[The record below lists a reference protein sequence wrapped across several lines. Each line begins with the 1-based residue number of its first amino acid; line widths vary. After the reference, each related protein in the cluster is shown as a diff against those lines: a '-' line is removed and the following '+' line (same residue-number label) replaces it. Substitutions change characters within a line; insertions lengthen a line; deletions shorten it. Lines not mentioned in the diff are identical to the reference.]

1 MKNFFIILSMKIL
14 NLILKICHKN
24 GGNFLGKIA
33 YDWNPEIFKYFKVNC
48 PVIAVSATNGKT
60 MTNNCIGYT
69 LKTAENKVVSN
80 VEGNNMETGIL
91 STILKNCTL
100 TGKIKADYLVFE
112 VDESYIP
119 VVFKDFRLDTLVILN
134 FFRDQLD
141 RNGEVESL
149 ILRINEFLKTYTGNL
164 ILNNDDPN
172 VARLGQA
179 NPNNENVYYYS
190 VEKYQFATEQIKEAG
205 EGKFCPFCKTR
216 LEYEYYQYSHVGKF
230 KCPNCNFGD
239 NKIYKLATNVDLKN
253 RCFDIDGDTYK
264 INGNSIYLIYNYT
277 AVYSVCSLYGISN
290 DVVKKAFSTFAL
302 NNGRLEEIKINGVP
316 TIINLAKNPTG
327 SNVSL
332 RILNEDDSE
341 KELLFVL
348 NDNIA
353 DGFDV
358 SWIWDINF
366 NNLNN
371 VSRIITSGTRAYDI
385 AIRIKT
391 SGFPAEKIE
400 PYLNLEDAVKA
411 FYKTDVKKYVIANY
425 TSLQP
430 TRHELKKFDE
440 INKNNNATDVGTSD
454 ISKKEEIK
462 ANVKN
467 SEIDTK
473 EALQSIDNTD
483 NSENQDNKEKSIKI
497 LYLYPDML
505 ELYGDYGNIQ
515 VLKYRIESRG
525 YKAIIDRYSIGN
537 AAPNFNDY
545 DIVFAGGGADNE
557 QSILAEDL
565 VKYKDNIKDA
575 VNNGVFFL
583 LICGAYQLFG
593 KYYKGVEGNIIPG
606 LEVFDYYTVA
616 NPDRKK
622 RCIGNIVIDAT
633 LDANINIKKSAN
645 SNEYSSDNIDTLN
658 LKTKVIGFE
667 NHGGQTF
674 DISNSFGNVLFGNGN
689 KFGDSEEGF
698 FENNVI
704 ATYLHG
710 PLLSK
715 NPELCDYI
723 IKYCLNRK
731 YNENIKLTPLNDE
744 FENLCRE
751 QLLNRF
757 LEKN

>member
-1 MKNFFIILSMKIL
+1 MKNFFIILAMKIL

-33 YDWNPEIFKYFKVNC
+33 FYWNPEIFKYFKVNC

-69 LKTAENKVVSN
+69 LKTAGKKVVSN

-179 NPNNENVYYYS
+179 NPSNSNIYYFS
-190 VEKYQFATEQIKEAG
+190 VDKYKFATEKIKEAG

-239 NKIYKLATNVDLKN
+239 NEIYKLATNVDLKN
-253 RCFDIDGDTYK
+253 RCFDIDGNTYK

-277 AVYSVCSLYGISN
+277 AVYSVCSLYDISN
-290 DVVKKAFSTFAL
+290 DVVKKAFSNFAL
-302 NNGRLEEIKINGVP
+302 NNGRLEEITIHGVP

-332 RILNEDDSE
+332 RILNEDDSQ

-371 VSRIITSGTRAYDI
+371 VSRIVTSGTRAYDI

-400 PYLNLEDAVKA
+400 PYLSLADAVKA
-411 FYKTDVKKYVIANY
+411 LYKTDVKKYVIANY

-440 INKNNNATDVGTSD
+440 MNKNNNVTDINTND
-454 ISKKEEIK
+454 ISKIK
-462 ANVKN
+462 NPEV
-467 SEIDTK
+467 DTK
-473 EALQSIDNTD
+473 EISQNIEDSQAQN
-483 NSENQDNKEKSIKI
+483 NKEKSIKI

-525 YKAIIDRYSIGN
+525 YKAIIDRYSIGD
-537 AAPNFNDY
+537 ATPDFNNY

-565 VKYKDNIKDA
+565 VKYKENIKEA

-622 RCIGNIVIDAT
+622 RCIGNIVIDANLRSSNNDT
-633 LDANINIKKSAN
+633 DSTESNI
-645 SNEYSSDNIDTLN
+645 
-658 LKTKVIGFE
+658 KTKVIGFE

-689 KFGDSEEGF
+689 KFGDAEEGF
-698 FENNVI
+698 FNNNVI

-723 IKYCLNRK
+723 IKYCFDRK
-731 YNENIKLTPLNDE
+731 YNENITLESLNDE

-757 LEKN
+757 LG

>member
-1 MKNFFIILSMKIL
+1 MKNFFIILAMKIL

-33 YDWNPEIFKYFKVNC
+33 FDWNPEIFKYFKVNC

-69 LKTAENKVVSN
+69 LKTAGNKVVSN

-149 ILRINEFLKTYTGNL
+149 ILRINDFLKTYNGNL

-179 NPNNENVYYYS
+179 NPSNNNIYYFS
-190 VEKYQFATEQIKEAG
+190 VDKYKFATEKIKEAG

-239 NKIYKLATNVDLKN
+239 NEIYKLATNVDLKN
-253 RCFDIDGDTYK
+253 RCFDIDGNTYK

-277 AVYSVCSLYGISN
+277 AVYSVCSLYDISN

-302 NNGRLEEIKINGVP
+302 NNGRLEEITIHGVP

-332 RILNEDDSE
+332 RILNEDDAQ

-371 VSRIITSGTRAYDI
+371 VSRIVTSGTRAYDI

-400 PYLNLEDAVKA
+400 PYFNLEDAVKA
-411 FYKTDVKKYVIANY
+411 LYKTDVKKYVIANY

-440 INKNNNATDVGTSD
+440 MNKNNNVTDTNTNTDD
-454 ISKKEEIK
+454 ISK
-462 ANVKN
+462 VKN
-467 SEIDTK
+467 PEVDAKEISQNFEDS
-473 EALQSIDNTD
+473 QS
-483 NSENQDNKEKSIKI
+483 QDNEEKSIKI

-525 YKAIIDRYSIGN
+525 YKAIIDRYSIGDG
-537 AAPNFNDY
+537 APNFNDY

-565 VKYKDNIKDA
+565 VKYKENIKEA

-622 RCIGNIVIDAT
+622 RCIGNIVIDAN
-633 LDANINIKKSAN
+633 LRS
-645 SNEYSSDNIDTLN
+645 SNNDTDSSESNT
-658 LKTKVIGFE
+658 KTKVIGFE

-698 FENNVI
+698 FKDNVI

-723 IKYCLNRK
+723 IKYCLDRK
-731 YNENIKLTPLNDE
+731 YNENITLESLNDE

-757 LEKN
+757 LG